1 MQSTNRSSW
10 IIGTDYRDGFLALY
24 TADGAAMLY
33 GGPTGP
39 VPAWAPG
46 LVHAGTDRR
55 SVGLA
60 YNRLIKNRYPYQRVE
75 ANRVKELREMM
86 AA

>member
-1 MQSTNRSSW
+1 MNTTKSSW
-10 IIGTDYRDGFLALY
+10 ITGTDYRNGFLALY

-46 LVHAGTDRR
+46 LVHAGTNRR
-55 SVGLA
+55 SVGRA
-60 YNRLIKNRYPYQRVE
+60 YNRLIKGRYPHQRVE
-75 ANRVKELREMM
+75 ADRVGELRRMM

>member
-1 MQSTNRSSW
+1 MNATNSSW
-10 IIGTDYRDGFLALY
+10 ITGTDYRNGFLALY

-60 YNRLIKNRYPYQRVE
+60 YNRLIKGSYPYQRVE
-75 ANRVKELREMM
+75 ANRVGELRRMM
-86 AA
+86 AT

>member
-1 MQSTNRSSW
+1 MTKTTSSW
-10 IIGTDYRDGFLALY
+10 ITGTDYRNGFLAVY
-24 TADGAAMLY
+24 TSTGTAMLY

-39 VPAWAPG
+39 VPAYVPG
-46 LVHAGTDRR
+46 LVHAGTGRR

-60 YNRLIKNRYPYQRVE
+60 YNRLVKGSYPYQQVEADRVE
-75 ANRVKELREMM
+75 ELRQMM